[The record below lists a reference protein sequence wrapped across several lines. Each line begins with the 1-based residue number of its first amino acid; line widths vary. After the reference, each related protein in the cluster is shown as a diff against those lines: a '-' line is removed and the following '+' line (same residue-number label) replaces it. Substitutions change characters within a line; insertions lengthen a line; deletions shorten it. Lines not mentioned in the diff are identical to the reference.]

1 MNLRELQKEAHAIA
15 VAKGSY
21 DRDDAVTFGDRIA
34 SIHSKLSKAL
44 ETYRERELDA
54 WVEPRV
60 VEKDP
65 PPPPWDRRAFTHEVC
80 SKPCG
85 VAAELADVMIRVACM
100 AEHYGVW
107 VEAAYQRASVGAYP
121 IPQLETFGEWV
132 TYVHSWA
139 SRAASKHWQAR
150 AEDEEDIPY
159 WADAIGEVIRGVVYI
174 SAHYGIDLD
183 AAIAAKMEYMRGRA
197 GC

>member
-21 DRDDAVTFGDRIA
+21 DRDDEVSFGDRIA
-34 SIHSKLSKAL
+34 SIHSNLSKAL

-85 VAAELADVMIRVACM
+85 VAAELADVMIRVADM
-100 AEHYGVW
+100 AEHGTGFGKL
-107 VEAAYQRASVGAYP
+107 AGAGLIQRASVGAYRP
-121 IPQLETFGEWV
+121 CPQLELRSG
-132 TYVHSWA
+132 S
-139 SRAASKHWQAR
+139 
-150 AEDEEDIPY
+150 
-159 WADAIGEVIRGVVYI
+159 G
-174 SAHYGIDLD
+174 
-183 AAIAAKMEYMRGRA
+183 
-197 GC
+197 